1 MRAAGERD
9 DTGSVMRDQSSAMA
23 SRSSGVRLS
32 ELMAVLSFSSDLGL
46 GQPMEHVLRS
56 CLIALRLADHVA
68 LDEAERSETYWVTLL
83 ATVCTGQSFELAQM
97 FGNDIAFRSGM
108 YHVGPSQLA
117 QMLYVLGRAGS
128 GRSVASRVRA
138 ATEITL
144 SGGKTV
150 ESVFLAH
157 GAVTREV
164 SLRIGL
170 DPGVG
175 EALSHTFARWDGKGV
190 PRGIASEEVPM
201 SVRLMQLAEGA
212 EVHHRLHG
220 VEGATEMARLRAG
233 KLFSPELVQVFCE
246 GAPEILGDQDETTW
260 DRVIDAEP
268 LPRPPL
274 TEEGFDSALE
284 VLADIADLK
293 SPWFSGHSRGVADLA
308 AHAVRAA
315 GMPERDVVTVRRA
328 GLLHD
333 IGRTAIANSIWD
345 KKEPLTEGERERV
358 RLHAYYTERMLRRPV
373 ALAGL
378 AAIASSDHER
388 LDGSGY
394 HRGARGLDIPLLGR
408 YLAAAVVY
416 HALLEDRPY
425 RPALETT
432 EAAAHLR
439 AEARGGKLDGAA
451 VDVVLGVSGHKRS
464 GAPASTAGLTPREV
478 EVLVL
483 VARGASTRHV
493 ARALNITPKTAG
505 NHIERIYTKIGA
517 SSRSTA
523 TLFAMQR
530 GMLASLEPLE
540 P

>member
-1 MRAAGERD
+1 MSGAMKGGRNRNIFYFIVLAGLLAIIWASYRSFNNIAAPTDKSTYDLIQAADQHKIAKAVIKGNGTEVDWTDTSGQQFKTIFRDTFPIEQVLRD
-9 DTGSVMRDQSSAMA
+9 DKTFDFGS
-23 SRSSGVRLS
+23 L
-32 ELMAVLSFSSDLGL
+32 
-46 GQPMEHVLRS
+46 QP
-56 CLIALRLADHVA
+56 
-68 LDEAERSETYWVTLL
+68 
-83 ATVCTGQSFELAQM
+83 
-97 FGNDIAFRSGM
+97 
-108 YHVGPSQLA
+108 
-117 QMLYVLGRAGS
+117 
-128 GRSVASRVRA
+128 
-138 ATEITL
+138 
-144 SGGKTV
+144 GKTV
-150 ESVFLAH
+150 EAVFLAH

-175 EALSHTFARWDGKGV
+175 EALSHAFARWDGKGV

-315 GMPERDVVTVRRA
+315 GMPERDVVTLRRA

-358 RLHAYYTERMLRRPV
+358 RLHAYYT
-373 ALAGL
+373 A
-378 AAIASSDHER
+378 R
-388 LDGSGY
+388 LP
-394 HRGARGLDIPLLGR
+394 PLPPL
-408 YLAAAVVY
+408 
-416 HALLEDRPY
+416 
-425 RPALETT
+425 
-432 EAAAHLR
+432 
-439 AEARGGKLDGAA
+439 
-451 VDVVLGVSGHKRS
+451 
-464 GAPASTAGLTPREV
+464 
-478 EVLVL
+478 
-483 VARGASTRHV
+483 
-493 ARALNITPKTAG
+493 
-505 NHIERIYTKIGA
+505 
-517 SSRSTA
+517 SRW
-523 TLFAMQR
+523 
-530 GMLASLEPLE
+530 
-540 P
+540 